1 MSGKSAVRVL
11 VDVHCQWRDHPPRYR
26 AYVQDELFTERTWI
40 WRDSYLREALTIVA
54 PPGKYLIRY
63 EVVEGDEGF
72 LCLENWQVEHGPG
85 LITQGWLEI
94 YA

>member
-40 WRDSYLREALTIVA
+40 WRDAYLREALTIVA

-72 LCLENWQVEHGPG
+72 LWLENWHVDHGPG
-85 LITQGWLEI
+85 HIIQGWLEI
-94 YA
+94 H